1 MQQST
6 NKIHVV
12 YVYTVVDSDSIKTIH
27 RKKYF
32 SKKRGRGH
40 LSMVDIERIMQEDND
55 SVEDNDVN
63 AGYIESE
70 ASRESSDE
78 EKHPCTSTPTVSG
91 WRRRVQPKEHVM
103 IHMDPPLERADA
115 DTDGDSG

>member
-6 NKIHVV
+6 NKIYVM
-12 YVYTVVDSDSIKTIH
+12 YVYTVVNGDSIKTLNL
-27 RKKYF
+27 KKYF

-55 SVEDNDVN
+55 PMDDSDVDPD
-63 AGYIESE
+63 YIKSE

-91 WRRRVQPKEHVM
+91 WRRREQPKEHMM
-103 IHMDPPLERADA
+103 IYMDPPLERADA

>member
-6 NKIHVV
+6 NKIYVV
-12 YVYTVVDSDSIKTIH
+12 YVYTEVDSGSIKALH
-27 RKKYF
+27 LKKYF
-32 SKKRGRGH
+32 SKKRGRGQ
-40 LSMVDIERIMQEDND
+40 LSMVDIERMMQEDND
-55 SVEDNDVN
+55 PMDDSDVDPD
-63 AGYIESE
+63 YIKSE

-91 WRRRVQPKEHVM
+91 WRRREQPKEHVM
-103 IHMDPPLERADA
+103 IYIDPPLERADA

>member
-1 MQQST
+1 MQQSM
-6 NKIHVV
+6 NKIYVV
-12 YVYTVVDSDSIKTIH
+12 YVYTEVDSGSIKTLNL
-27 RKKYF
+27 KKYF

-40 LSMVDIERIMQEDND
+40 LSMVDIERIMQKDND
-55 SVEDNDVN
+55 PIDDSDIDPD
-63 AGYIESE
+63 YIESE

-91 WRRRVQPKEHVM
+91 WRRREQPKEHVM